1 MKPKTP
7 DFRRQFQAFSLSISF
22 TGALATAPM
31 AFATSGTWDG
41 GAGTNILNT
50 GTNWTGNVLPNASG
64 DIATWDGTVAGDLVL
79 NWNGGFGGPAPEATS
94 YVLASTQTGNVTLD
108 ATGNFDLTMNSI
120 TIASGAGAFTLGNGV
135 GTVGSSGR
143 IVFRGTTSGSS
154 AQNAAYTNN
163 LFTNNSSNTAT
174 WGADLNFGAT
184 SGAPRNLVFGG
195 SGNWTV
201 NSNLNGVG
209 IQVTKSGAGTL
220 SLTNAANAAID
231 IVLIDS
237 GTLKVDGAGTLR
249 SGNYTQ
255 TFINNGTFHYNSSA
269 AQSIGSAISGTGALI
284 KGGSSVLTLTG
295 NNSYSGN
302 TTVDAGTLKIGS
314 AGQLGTGTYAGNI
327 SIASGAVLEH
337 ASSASTTVG
346 GATNRITGSGSI
358 TKSGSG
364 TLRINSSQSFSGGV
378 NLTGGILE
386 YDGTGA
392 LGTGTITVSAGEITG
407 RGSGGTLANNV
418 VLNSNVQLGRSGV
431 GSGMGFTGN
440 FDMGGGVRAI
450 TMNGAPITMSGIIS
464 NGGLAKS
471 GTSTLQLSNT
481 GNTYSAGTTLNA
493 GILEYTG
500 AGTLG
505 TGTVTINGGELTARG
520 AGGTLANNFVVTG
533 DFQLGRNAIGSGI
546 GISGTVDLGGG
557 TRTITTPGVN
567 PTISGVIS
575 NGGLTKAGSSTLTLA
590 GTNTYTGNTSVN
602 AGTLYIS
609 GALGATDVSV
619 AANASIGAGDAIG
632 LLGGDLFFASGSFLD
647 VTLGTLSVA
656 NSATVTFGNFG
667 FGNLIGFNVET
678 AGVGTYTLI
687 DGDFT
692 LDPTNLAHFGLANA
706 FTRGDGNL
714 AYFDVGSLT
723 VTIAAVPEPDAAL
736 IGSIGLLM
744 LLNRRRRH

>member
-1 MKPKTP
+1 M
-7 DFRRQFQAFSLSISF
+7 
-22 TGALATAPM
+22 AL
-31 AFATSGTWDG
+31 ATSGTWDG

-64 DIATWDGTVAGDLVL
+64 DLATWDGTVAGNLVL

-120 TIASGAGAFTLGNGV
+120 TIASGAGAFTLGDGV

-143 IVFRGTTSGSS
+143 IVFRGSASGSS
-154 AQNAAYTNN
+154 AQNASYTNN
-163 LFTNNSSNTAT
+163 LLTNNSSNTAT
-174 WGADLNFGAT
+174 LGADLNFGAT

-195 SGNWTV
+195 TGNWMV

-237 GTLKVDGAGTLR
+237 GTLKVEGAGTIR
-249 SGNYTQ
+249 SGSFAG

-269 AQSIGSAISGTGALI
+269 AQSISSAISGTGALI

-295 NNSYSGN
+295 NNSFSGN
-302 TTVDAGTLKIGS
+302 TTVDAGTLRIGS
-314 AGQLGTGTYAGNI
+314 AGQLGTGNYAGNI
-327 SIASGAVLEH
+327 SISSGALLEH

-346 GATNRITGSGSI
+346 GATNRITGLGSI

-364 TLRINSSQSFSGGV
+364 TLRINSSQSFSGGL

-386 YDGTGA
+386 YDGVGA
-392 LGTGTITVSAGEITG
+392 LGTGTITVSAGEITA
-407 RGSGGTLANNV
+407 RGGGGTLANNV
-418 VLNSNVQLGRSGV
+418 VLNSSVQLGRSGV

-440 FDMGGGVRAI
+440 FDMGGGVRTI
-450 TMNGAPITMSGIIS
+450 TMNGAPIVMSGIIS

-481 GNTYSAGTTLNA
+481 GNTYSAGTILNA

-505 TGTVTINGGELTARG
+505 TGTVTIYGGELTARG
-520 AGGTLANNFVVTG
+520 AGGTLANNFAING
-533 DFQLGRNAIGSGI
+533 DFQLGRNAIGAGI
-546 GISGTVDLGGG
+546 GISGPVDLGGG
-557 TRTITTPGVN
+557 TRTITTPGAN

-575 NGGLTKAGSSTLTLA
+575 NGGLTKSGSSTLTLA

-632 LLGGDLFFASGSFLD
+632 LLGGDLFLASGSFLD

-656 NSATVTFGNFG
+656 NLATVSFGNFG

-687 DGDFT
+687 GGDFT
-692 LDPTNLAHFGLANA
+692 LDSTNLANFGVANA
-706 FTRGDGNL
+706 YTRGDGNI
-714 AYFDVGSLT
+714 AYFDTGSLT

-744 LLNRRRRH
+744 LINRRRRP